1 MNTNNHSANE
11 FRQMVRR
18 EQQAVIKELCFSKI
32 TKIIYE
38 KGDLQTISEAVLGF
52 LKEILNIEH
61 SLVAL
66 SENAFLSIIA
76 ATGKTYP
83 TGSRIPK
90 IASLADIFKSSA
102 VFDVYTIQRKQLFTL
117 TNADDELAFAVPLY
131 FNGQAIGILAYS
143 ILKPVPKEQYSFLQ
157 IMASLLTLSMQ
168 KSSLKS
174 NKVDTK
180 ILEQITPREREVLAL
195 IPKGYTNSEIAEKL
209 GIATGT
215 VKIHIEHILSKL
227 GLKDRTQAAVKATEL
242 GL

>member
-18 EQQAVIKELCFSKI
+18 EQQTILKELCFTKI
-32 TKIIYE
+32 TTTIYE
-38 KGDLQTISEAVLGF
+38 KGDLQSISEVVLAS
-52 LKEILNIEH
+52 LREILAIEH

-76 ATGKTYP
+76 ANGKTYP
-83 TGSRIPK
+83 TGTRVPK
-90 IASLADIFKSSA
+90 ISSLADIFKSSA
-102 VFDVYTIQRKQLFTL
+102 VFDVHTIQRKQLFTL
-117 TNADDELAFAVPLY
+117 TNSDDALAFAIPL
-131 FNGQAIGILAYS
+131 FLSGQPIGILAYCVV
-143 ILKPVPKEQYSFLQ
+143 KPVPKEQYSFLQ
-157 IMASLLTLSMQ
+157 IISSLLTLSMQ
-168 KSSLKS
+168 KSSIKT
-174 NKVDTK
+174 NKIDPK
-180 ILEQITPREREVLAL
+180 ILQQITPREREVLAL
-195 IPKGYTNSEIAEKL
+195 VPKGYTNAEIAEKL